1 MGDMSDALDFARQL
15 LPLVVAFVLLYVVIM
30 LARRYR
36 VVGVLLAL
44 AGVGGIVWGS
54 WYVLGA
60 LSPENRSNELKE
72 IAIAFGIAAV
82 VSGGL
87 LTLFGVW
94 TGTIAA
100 KRKAA
105 RSSPEQRP

>member
-1 MGDMSDALDFARQL
+1 MSDPLQFARQL
-15 LPLVVAFVLLYVVIM
+15 LPLVAAIVLLYVVIK
-30 LARRYR
+30 LALRYQA
-36 VVGVLLAL
+36 VGVLLAL
-44 AGVGGIVWGS
+44 AGVGVIVWSS

-72 IAIAFGIAAV
+72 IAITFGIAAV
-82 VSGGL
+82 VGGGL

>member
-1 MGDMSDALDFARQL
+1 MSDALDFARRL
-15 LPLVVAFVLLYVVIM
+15 LPLVAACVLLYVVIM

-60 LSPENRSNELKE
+60 LSPENRNNELRE
-72 IAIAFGIAAV
+72 IAIAFGIAAIV
-82 VSGGL
+82 GGGL

-94 TGTIAA
+94 SGTIAA

-105 RSSPEQRP
+105 HPFPEQRS